1 MDSGFQLLDS
11 SSFSVEFGLRI
22 PVVCGIPD
30 SYSCILGSKVQDS
43 AWIPQ
48 AKIFKIPD
56 STSRNFPVSEIRI
69 PLLGAIPLHLINCCA
84 AVLILSTLYM
94 KFLLYMYLKFLKKEK
109 H

>member
-22 PVVCGIPD
+22 PIVCEIPD

-43 AWIPQ
+43 TWIPQ
-48 AKIFKIPD
+48 VKLSKIPD

-69 PLLGAIPLHLINCCA
+69 PLLGAIPLHVLYCCA
-84 AVLILSTLYM
+84 AVM
-94 KFLLYMYLKFLKKEK
+94 C
-109 H
+109 